1 MQNFGP
7 DKSYTYLFIFQ
18 QSSSNKNI
26 SKCMTCSP
34 SFITIARIA
43 ILNFVESLS
52 HEHAALC
59 VFTECCANA
68 TAMKFAL
75 DATYEAVSSEIEFFF
90 CKNSLTNLV
99 AD

>member
-7 DKSYTYLFIFQ
+7 DKSYTYLFIFL

-26 SKCMTCSP
+26 SKCITWSH
-34 SFITIARIA
+34 SFITISRTA
-43 ILNFVESLS
+43 ILHFVESLS

-75 DATYEAVSSEIEFFF
+75 DATRLTKQYHQK
-90 CKNSLTNLV
+90 KNSSFTRIH
-99 AD
+99 